1 MYCRPPERAK
11 GSPPLCVGSQSSTP
25 ESDTRA
31 RVRRLRPWMWRGS
44 TARGRVS
51 TGRPRLCEKRLHRAY
66 RCVIV
71 EEDVATSLDA
81 PSYALAIFAVAGES
95 CRDGHVFFR
104 GRGNELLQPHAL
116 ENAARQSAAQEAP
129 LDGDDRQGGFHRL
142 HRGVKTG
149 EADGI
154 EQHVC
159 ALQQSVE

>member
-1 MYCRPPERAK
+1 MRDAPDASPSSAR
-11 GSPPLCVGSQSSTP
+11 GSGRRRGSSP
-25 ESDTRA
+25 HRRGGEA
-31 RVRRLRPWMWRGS
+31 ARRLRPWMWRGS
-44 TARGRVS
+44 TRKEGLS
-51 TGRPRLCEKRLHRAY
+51 SGRPSLCEKRLHRAY

-95 CRDGHVFFR
+95 YRDGHVFFR